1 MLDFKQPIAIT
12 LLMILMLIDNPYDV
26 VARLLDAAP
35 SGS

>member
-1 MLDFKQPIAIT
+1 
-12 LLMILMLIDNPYDV
+12 MILMLIDNPYDV